1 MIVPEHISV
10 TGEALK
16 SVGLDNHG
24 VVDRERLMQ
33 MMNVPDRIVLTGGDG
48 YKGYEAE
55 PLDVM
60 NDHITQVGEN
70 DLKDLPN
77 KITMRESPYL
87 DRGDPADE
95 PVRSENSIAIEENP
109 LQELKLMRRQIGR
122 ISTRLYQLEDEI
134 EQRRF
139 RDKCQRFVKKYYASE
154 TAFAD
159 LIVLNPKIC

>member
-1 MIVPEHISV
+1 MWPYGWCKLLTVISSWYLMI
-10 TGEALK
+10 TLGGFK
-16 SVGLDNHG
+16 NHDT
-24 VVDRERLMQ
+24 VERERLMQ

-48 YKGYEAE
+48 YKGYEAQ
-55 PLDVM
+55 PLELM
-60 NDHITQVGEN
+60 NDHINQVGEN

-77 KITMRESPYL
+77 KITLKESPYL
-87 DRGDPADE
+87 DRGDPAAADE

-139 RDKCQRFVKKYYASE
+139 RDKVC
-154 TAFAD
+154 
-159 LIVLNPKIC
+159 VLALLNVTEP